1 MVSSNDRETSQSL
14 LIQPFLDAAKGAPEA
29 SVRAIVAKVLS
40 HADLFAGYN
49 ELIQVIVNP
58 SNDIR
63 HTLRLFSYGVWKDY
77 VQNQSQLMT
86 LNESQA
92 YKLKQLT
99 VLSLLPHNRISL
111 PYATVQEA
119 LEMDDVEPIL
129 ISLLYAGAIGGQ
141 LCQKSQALYW
151 TECRLS
157 RDVPDVNSLLD
168 QVRHWR
174 GMTAKA
180 QDALAQQAAYIEHAK
195 ECDEQYWKRHERP
208 SSWTTATTLFD
219 VAASGVVDHG
229 AANLR
234 RQKRSRG
241 GLTNSGSS
249 HFQV

>member
-1 MVSSNDRETSQSL
+1 MVASTERETDQSI
-14 LIQPFLDAAKGAPEA
+14 LIKPFLDAANGAPDA
-29 SVRAIVAKVLS
+29 SVRAIVTKVLS

-49 ELIQVIVNP
+49 ELLQVLTNP
-58 SNDIR
+58 PDEVCQ
-63 HTLRLFSYGVWKDY
+63 TLRLFSYGVWKDY
-77 VQNQSQLMT
+77 VQNQSQFMT

-99 VLSLLPHNRISL
+99 VLSLLPQNKVSL
-111 PYATVQEA
+111 PYATVREA

-157 RDVPDVNSLLD
+157 RDVPDATSLLE
-168 QVRHWR
+168 QVRYWR
-174 GMTAKA
+174 YVTAKA
-180 QDALAQQAAYIEHAK
+180 QDALAQQAKYIEHAH
-195 ECDEQYWKRHERP
+195 EMDEQYWKRHECP
-208 SSWTTATTLFD
+208 SSWTDSLLE
-219 VAASGVVDHG
+219 VAASGVAGH
-229 AANLR
+229 AAPGSR

-241 GLTNSGSS
+241 GLSSAGHS